1 MVLKLPLMKF
11 SCIIP
16 IAFLYASATC
26 AQESDFTIV
35 NNQRIQTNTTG
46 MVLLGSWGAVNV
58 AGGLSGYF
66 IASDKEWQAFHGMNA
81 IWGAVN
87 GVIAVGGYIGA
98 RKEVGKDFT
107 AETAYERFRSGK
119 RLYLINAGLDVLYI
133 GTGAALT
140 AWAPQSNNNPMWSGF
155 GKSVMLQGVALL
167 IFDGVMYGVHSS
179 NNKKWKKIATGFTF
193 TGNGLGYVY
202 RF

>member
-11 SCIIP
+11 SCIIL

-26 AQESDFTIV
+26 AQESDYTLL

-46 MVLLGSWGAVNV
+46 MVVLGSWGAANV

-98 RKEVGKDFT
+98 RKEAGKDFT

-167 IFDGVMYGVHSS
+167 IFDGVMYDVHCS
-179 NNKKWKKIATGFTF
+179 NNKNWQKVAAGFTF